1 MAASAVWA
9 SKRGEVGFLLQR
21 RFWKPLRN
29 MMDIFHVLPLAAV
42 LILFVL
48 LAMEEDLAETTSAV
62 VQVSALR

>member
-48 LAMEEDLAETTSAV
+48 LATDGQFLS
-62 VQVSALR
+62 LIHI